1 MKEDQT
7 LADFFTLT
15 EKHALWDD
23 ARCANKTPEQPRKE
37 STIAQKKKH
46 EKQYNKSRQE
56 AKQDMSKLDH
66 TKYYTFHRGPD
77 QTNDDCY
84 TWKNYLKKLMK
95 EGKVNKYLDKP
106 IAQPRRNADANKK
119 PLAKTIW
126 INGIFIE
133 FEHLGATNN
142 SKKRNIQQALL
153 VSQVQVVN
161 TKPRPIVGF
170 TTQNSESV
178 DFPHNDT
185 LVVSVQLGHA
195 IVDNMMADNISV
207 INLLHLLVIQN
218 IGLKA
223 QSYMERK
230 YSLDSTDTP
239 RLSSVTS
246 HLT

>member
-15 EKHALWDD
+15 EKHALWDE

-37 STIAQKKKH
+37 STIAQKKKY

-66 TKYYTFHRGPD
+66 TKYYAFHRGPD

-95 EGKVNKYLDKP
+95 EGKVDKYLDKP
-106 IAQPRRNADANKK
+106 IVQPRRNADANKK

-153 VSQVQVVN
+153 TDQENGVQN
-161 TKPRPIVGF
+161 PPPADETGWKPEEDAEHIILDPQQPKKTAR
-170 TTQNSESV
+170 
-178 DFPHNDT
+178 
-185 LVVSVQLGHA
+185 
-195 IVDNMMADNISV
+195 IS
-207 INLLHLLVIQN
+207 
-218 IGLKA
+218 
-223 QSYMERK
+223 S
-230 YSLDSTDTP
+230 
-239 RLSSVTS
+239 RLSLKENGNSRLS
-246 HLT
+246 LGKM